1 LTDVKRS
8 LLALVMVAGLAGA
21 QPALAQQPA
30 APAPAPA
37 AQDGQSEFVPVSELP
52 PQQELPAGPL
62 VLAAYGF
69 MWVAVLVYVFLLW
82 RRLAVVQKDLDHL
95 KRQSRS

>member
-1 LTDVKRS
+1 LTDVKRL
-8 LLALVMVAGLAGA
+8 LLAFVMVAGLGGPQLVRA
-21 QPALAQQPA
+21 QPPA
-30 APAPAPA
+30 PPAPAPA

-52 PQQELPAGPL
+52 PQQEMPAGPL

-69 MWVAVLVYVFLLW
+69 MWVAVLVYVFFLW

-95 KRQSRS
+95 KRQPRS